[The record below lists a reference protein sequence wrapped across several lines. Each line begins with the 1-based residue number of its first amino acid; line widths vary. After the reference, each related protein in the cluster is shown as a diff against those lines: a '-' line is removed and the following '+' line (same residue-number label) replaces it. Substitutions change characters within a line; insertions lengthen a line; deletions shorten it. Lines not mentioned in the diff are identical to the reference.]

1 MVLYP
6 PLEWPGVNKMAAHF
20 IYVHGFNSSPASFKA
35 QLLIDYFAKQGWADR
50 LDVPELPEY
59 PQEAIALLESLVAA
73 HSEVVLIGSSL
84 GGFYTTYLTEK
95 YSQARG
101 VLINPAVAPH
111 KLLVQLLGPN
121 VNYYNG
127 REYDLTEEHLRQVE
141 SLYLPE
147 LSHPEKLLLLQQEG
161 DETLDYRDAVH
172 YYRKCEQ
179 IVQPGGNHGFENFD
193 SMVPVILKFAD
204 RQHTAD

>member
-1 MVLYP
+1 
-6 PLEWPGVNKMAAHF
+6 MAAHF

-59 PQEAIALLESLVAA
+59 PQEAMALLESLVAA

-141 SLYLPE
+141 SIYLPE
-147 LSHPEKLLLLQQEG
+147 LSHPESCCCFSK
-161 DETLDYRDAVH
+161 RVM
-172 YYRKCEQ
+172 R
-179 IVQPGGNHGFENFD
+179 
-193 SMVPVILKFAD
+193 
-204 RQHTAD
+204 R

>member
-1 MVLYP
+1 MVPCLP
-6 PLEWPGVNKMAAHF
+6 FGLLGVNCVAAHF

-35 QLLIDYFAKQGWADR
+35 QLLIKCFAKRGWSDR
-50 LDVPELPEY
+50 LDVPELPDY
-59 PQEAIALLESLVAA
+59 PLEAMALLESLVAP
-73 HSEVVLIGSSL
+73 HSDVVLIGSSL

-95 YSQARG
+95 YAQARG
-101 VLINPAVAPH
+101 VLVNPAVAPH

-141 SLYLPE
+141 SLYLSE

-172 YYRKCEQ
+172 YYRNSEQ

-193 SMVPVILKFAD
+193 SMVPLILKFAD
-204 RQHTAD
+204 RPFAAD

>member
-1 MVLYP
+1 
-6 PLEWPGVNKMAAHF
+6 MAAHF

-59 PQEAIALLESLVAA
+59 PQQAMALLESLVAA

-127 REYDLTEEHLRQVE
+127 RKYDLTEEHLRQVE
-141 SLYLPE
+141 SLYLSE
-147 LSHPEKLLLLQQEG
+147 LSHPEKLFLLQQEG